1 MESLKILLFV
11 ACAVVFLTE
20 VSSQP
25 NRLIQGRIIGG
36 YDVASYQLTYH
47 VSIRHVKEK
56 YHLCSG
62 AILSERW
69 VITSARCVDELSNND
84 IQVFY
89 GARSLSESGK
99 ITKVAQIFKH
109 RKFDRSSYDHDL
121 AMLFV
126 TSKIKFELNVVDK
139 IRLPTHKS
147 VENDVA
153 MVSGW
158 GVTTVSLSFIFRRN
172 SLTIF

>member
-1 MESLKILLFV
+1 MELLKILLFV
-11 ACAVVFLTE
+11 AYASVFLAE
-20 VSSQP
+20 VSSQS
-25 NRLIQGRIIGG
+25 NRLIQSRIIGG

-47 VSIRHVKEK
+47 VSIRHVKDNN
-56 YHLCSG
+56 HLCSG
-62 AILSERW
+62 AILSSRF
-69 VITSARCVDELSNND
+69 VITSARCVHELSNND

-89 GARSLSESGK
+89 GARWLSESGK

-109 RKFDRSSYDHDL
+109 RKFDKTFYEHDL

-126 TSKIKFELNVVDK
+126 SSKIKFELNMVDK
-139 IRLPTHKS
+139 IRLATHES

-158 GVTTVSLSFIFRRN
+158 GMTTVST
-172 SLTIF
+172 SLILFL